1 MSHNFTPFPVLET
14 ERLTL
19 RELNLDDAKAIFGLR
34 TNKEVNEFIDRKV
47 PRNLSEARA
56 FIDLISKLT
65 LNNVG
70 IFWVIESK
78 SNHQLMGTIGLRH
91 FDDEDEED
99 YAEIGYEIDPIY
111 QQKGFMSEAFDA
123 VIEYGFQGLE
133 GQQIPAM
140 SEEKVIEI
148 SNRYIELYEQITG
161 EKFVK
166 AATENVINR
175 IEKNVLDFLD

>member
-123 VIEYGFQGLE
+123 VIEYGFQNLALKNIEAFTHYNNEASIALLE
-133 GQQIPAM
+133 KQNFVLHPERRDEGF
-140 SEEKVIEI
+140 EN
-148 SNRYIELYEQITG
+148 NRSYRLT
-161 EKFVK
+161 VSS
-166 AATENVINR
+166 
-175 IEKNVLDFLD
+175 L